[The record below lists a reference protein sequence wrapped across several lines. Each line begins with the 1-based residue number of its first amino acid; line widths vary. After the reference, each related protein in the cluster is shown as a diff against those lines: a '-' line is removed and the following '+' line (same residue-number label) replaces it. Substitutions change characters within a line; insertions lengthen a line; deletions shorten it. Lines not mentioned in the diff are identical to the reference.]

1 MEWFVDRYLS
11 DTPFVLF
18 PLAIV
23 LPVHLRFTDSV
34 YPVGIFKLFCNVGY
48 SHIHFTSISFLIK
61 YYNQNVFDVSVN
73 DLRVY
78 EVLN

>member
-1 MEWFVDRYLS
+1 
-11 DTPFVLF
+11 
-18 PLAIV
+18 V

-34 YPVGIFKLFCNVGY
+34 YSVGIFKLFCNVGY

-61 YYNQNVFDVSVN
+61 YYNQDVFDVSVN